1 MTKSLSKEQKI
12 AALQHACK
20 TNLRFLCKNVL
31 GMSEWEDSL
40 HNDLAAFLEKSGNR
54 KLVLMPR
61 GHLKSSIVTVGW
73 AIQQLLKNPN
83 LRILISNATWNK
95 SREFLNQIGSYLTT
109 GSLPAIFGSFQSP
122 AKRWT
127 IEDIE
132 IAQKT
137 DLTKRGP
144 SIATAG
150 LERSLN
156 GLHADLI
163 IHDDL
168 VDEKNSITAEQIE
181 KVKAFYRQSL
191 PVLDPGGRIVV
202 IGTRWTMG
210 DLYSE
215 LIETQ
220 MSSLNGQIVPQERRL
235 NWREYLV
242 RTK

>member
-1 MTKSLSKEQKI
+1 MATYTKEQKI
-12 AALQHACK
+12 AAIQHAAK
-20 TNLRFLCKNVL
+20 TDLKFLCKDIL
-31 GMSEWEDSL
+31 KMAQWEDSL
-40 HNDLAAFLEKSGNR
+40 HNDLAQFLEKSGSR
-54 KLVLMPR
+54 KLILMPR

-83 LRILISNATWNK
+83 LRILITNATWNK
-95 SREFLNQIGSYLTT
+95 SREFLNQISSYLTD
-109 GSLPAIFGSFQSP
+109 SALPQIFGPFQIPS
-122 AKRWT
+122 KRWT
-127 IEDIE
+127 IEDLE

-137 DLTKRGP
+137 DHTKRGP

-168 VDEKNSITAEQIE
+168 VDEHNSMTAEQIE
-181 KVKAFYRQSL
+181 KVKSFYRKSL
-191 PVLDPGGRIVV
+191 PVLDPGGRIIV
-202 IGTRWTMG
+202 IGTRWVMG

-220 MSSLNGQIVPQERRL
+220 MTSMNGQIVTAEDRL
-235 NWREYLV
+235 KWRDYV
-242 RTK
+242 RQA